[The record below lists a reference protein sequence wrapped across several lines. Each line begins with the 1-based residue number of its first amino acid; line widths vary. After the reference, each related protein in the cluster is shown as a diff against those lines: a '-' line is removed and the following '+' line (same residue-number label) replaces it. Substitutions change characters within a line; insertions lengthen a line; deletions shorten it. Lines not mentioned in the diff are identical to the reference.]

1 MKILLIDECASTIK
15 QIVSYFISP
24 KYNVTISQT
33 ADEAFDFIS
42 EEYFDIYIL
51 NTQLSGAS
59 AQEIIR
65 YIKEYDTHTPI
76 ILILNNNCAKTF
88 KLVLKHGCNDLI
100 IKPFIAEELEIRI
113 KNIFKKSR
121 HKIIQIDE
129 NTYYDLLSEEL
140 YIDHKCVRLRKK
152 ERRFLTLLL
161 QNINQNVSLETIYNY
176 VWEGEVK
183 NSYPL
188 RQLVSDIR
196 KLLKP
201 SKNHLIPITG
211 NGYKFEL

>member
-1 MKILLIDECASTIK
+1 MKILLIDDDLTVQNLIAIHL
-15 QIVSYFISP
+15 VPP
-24 KYNVTISQT
+24 KYNVTIPQSV
-33 ADEAFDFIS
+33 DEVFDLIS
-42 EEYFDIYIL
+42 EEYFDIYLLSANIKGIAASEIL
-51 NTQLSGAS
+51 S
-59 AQEIIR
+59 
-65 YIKEYDTHTPI
+65 YIKEYDMHTPI
-76 ILILNNNCAKTF
+76 ILMSSVDCINTF
-88 KLVLKHGCNDLI
+88 KLVLQYSCSDLI
-100 IKPFIAEELEIRI
+100 KKPFIAEELEVRI

-129 NTYYDLLSEEL
+129 NIYYDLLSEEL
-140 YIDHKCVRLRKK
+140 YKDHKCVRLRKK